1 MEMET
6 EQYAWST
13 NSLAGCRDRERE
25 HFGRQLFILF
35 EWTVFVSKW
44 NGRISRFA
52 CYLHFQRCYLKVNV
66 KLDRKQTSN
75 NILPD
80 WNAIAK
86 WEFKVF
92 YSLSAILLL
101 LFVIFALLVCWLYL
115 SLPFTLPLS
124 LLPFLH
130 FIPHTNG
137 VEWIELDWIGV
148 KWMRIWIKAVC
159 CVLKWL
165 VGLCVYLGGRTITIL
180 VNPLFRERELKK
192 PKREWQQRQ
201 QTRQPQCKNWWL
213 HCIQMGTKQGT
224 GYKKCLW
231 EHTHT
236 HALWQ
241 CEAVLFPT
249 LQNYILVYIFL
260 FKLSILTKWMTFVAQ
275 SHTNLLNS
283 PHLQP

>member
-1 MEMET
+1 MPL
-6 EQYAWST
+6 QNG
-13 NSLAGCRDRERE
+13 NSKFFILYLLFSCCSSSSSPYWCAGCIFCSLLHCLSHCCR
-25 HFGRQLFILF
+25 FCILYRIRM
-35 EWTVFVSKW
+35 EW
-44 NGRISRFA
+44 NG
-52 CYLHFQRCYLKVNV
+52 LN
-66 KLDRKQTSN
+66 
-75 NILPD
+75 
-80 WNAIAK
+80 
-86 WEFKVF
+86 
-92 YSLSAILLL
+92 
-101 LFVIFALLVCWLYL
+101 
-115 SLPFTLPLS
+115 
-124 LLPFLH
+124 
-130 FIPHTNG
+130 
-137 VEWIELDWIGV
+137 WIGV